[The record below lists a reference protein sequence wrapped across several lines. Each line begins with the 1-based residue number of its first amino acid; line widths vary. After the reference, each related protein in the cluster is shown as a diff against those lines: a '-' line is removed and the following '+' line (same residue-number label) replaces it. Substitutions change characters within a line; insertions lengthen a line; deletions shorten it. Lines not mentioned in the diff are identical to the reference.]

1 MNQADNRNEG
11 IDLIDLIVVTLKKWW
26 LVVLCTGIGI
36 ATTYVANQTLVT
48 PIYESTSLIY
58 ILGTTETEL
67 NSTTTWGDVQVGS
80 ALTNDL
86 IHIVN
91 SRSVYDRAIAIAA
104 RDGFTFTRE
113 EIEEVLTVTI
123 QGDRLLQ
130 IQGSSVDS
138 GIAYVITKAVTSAAI
153 QRIAEV
159 TNIDVPSIVD
169 VAELPQEATI
179 DNFNYREGAL
189 IGFVIAIAIILGLY
203 IIQRYVKSGLLRHA
217 SSQ

>member
-1 MNQADNRNEG
+1 MNRADNRNEG

-203 IIQRYVKSGLLRHA
+203 IIQRYVKRT
-217 SSQ
+217 